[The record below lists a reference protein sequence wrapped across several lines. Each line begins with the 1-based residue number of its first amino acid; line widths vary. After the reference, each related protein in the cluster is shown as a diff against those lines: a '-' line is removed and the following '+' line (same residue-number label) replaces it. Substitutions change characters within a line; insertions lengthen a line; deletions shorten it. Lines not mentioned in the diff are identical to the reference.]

1 MNTIDLITLA
11 EKDGL
16 RLNLSSNGKIKVI
29 GNESSLNKWQ
39 PTIQEHKPKIIEI
52 LKLANDFERLY
63 AHLAPKYEWGDAD
76 YHAWKSDFKRES
88 TLTIQT
94 LNALKN
100 AYQEGRYQNI
110 CSKDWER
117 LELIGCEK

>member
-1 MNTIDLITLA
+1 MNPIQLIALA

-16 RLNLSSNGKIKVI
+16 RLNLSGNGKIKVI

-52 LKLANDFERLY
+52 LRMSKIFENLY
-63 AHLAPKYEWGDAD
+63 ADLAPKYKWDDLD
-76 YHAWKSDFKRES
+76 YQAWKSDFKRES

-110 CSKDWER
+110 HQQDWVN
-117 LELIGCEK
+117 LGLIGYNN